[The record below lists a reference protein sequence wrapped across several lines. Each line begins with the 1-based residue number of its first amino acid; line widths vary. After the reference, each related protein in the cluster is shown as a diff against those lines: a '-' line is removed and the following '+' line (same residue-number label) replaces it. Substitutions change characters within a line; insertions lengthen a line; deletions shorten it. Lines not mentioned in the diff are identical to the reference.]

1 MLRAAVLRLAAA
13 TAACFAAA
21 AAPVQAQRTLT
32 ILPVAAPTSMD
43 PHFESH
49 PLNYGPQRQIYD
61 SLLTLDTEAVLRPYL
76 AEAWRQLDDRTWE
89 FRLREGVRFHDG
101 TPFEAEDVAFSVARA
116 AAVTGNQGSY
126 AALVRGIAAVEVG
139 AEPRAL
145 LVRTREPDP
154 FLDRSMASILL
165 LSRRVHAGATR
176 EDFYAGRLAVGTGP
190 YRHVAYTRGERHE
203 IAANPDF
210 WGGRPPWDRVTTRYV
225 ADDNARLAALR
236 AGEADLIDTVPPGEV
251 ARLSAD
257 PQLAVFGGDGSRTI
271 FLNPDSAR
279 ERVPHVW
286 DRHGLPLERNP
297 LRDRRVREALSLA
310 IDRQGIVERALFGQ
324 GRPAEQIVSPR
335 APDRA
340 PDLPP
345 LPFDPERARRLLAE
359 AGYPDGFRM
368 TLHGIVEDVPDGAGV
383 LREIAEGFGRAGI
396 ETRVEGGPW
405 QSLAP
410 RILARDF
417 AVFRGGWGGSLAA
430 STLRA
435 VAMTPNP
442 ETGAG
447 FANRIHY
454 SNPAVDAPLAE
465 ARRTMDP
472 ARRAALTAQAMRAL
486 VEDHGLIPILTVR
499 NNWAGRRE
507 KLRYD
512 AHFLGITS
520 ALLATPVDLSGGP
533 GTRGGDR

>member
-1 MLRAAVLRLAAA
+1 VLRLAAA

-61 SLLTLDTEAVLRPYL
+61 TLLTLDTEAVLRPYL
-76 AEAWRQLDDRTWE
+76 AETWRQLDDRTWE

-176 EDFYAGRLAVGTGP
+176 EDFDAGRFAVGTGP
-190 YRHVAYTRGERHE
+190 YRHVAYARGERHE

-236 AGEADLIDTVPPGEV
+236 AGEADLNDTVPPGEV

-279 ERVPHVW
+279 ERLPHVW

-310 IDRQGIVERALFGQ
+310 IDRQGIVERVLSGQ

-340 PDLPP
+340 PDLSPP
-345 LPFDPERARRLLAE
+345 PFDPERARRLLAE
-359 AGYPDGFRM
+359 AGYPDGFHM

-383 LREIAEGFGRAGI
+383 LREIAKGFGRAGI
-396 ETRVEGGPW
+396 ETRVEGG
-405 QSLAP
+405 
-410 RILARDF
+410 
-417 AVFRGGWGGSLAA
+417 RGRASHRASWPATSPCSGAGGAAA
-430 STLRA
+430 SPRA
-435 VAMTPNP
+435 
-442 ETGAG
+442 
-447 FANRIHY
+447 R
-454 SNPAVDAPLAE
+454 SAPW
-465 ARRTMDP
+465 R
-472 ARRAALTAQAMRAL
+472 
-486 VEDHGLIPILTVR
+486 
-499 NNWAGRRE
+499 
-507 KLRYD
+507 
-512 AHFLGITS
+512 
-520 ALLATPVDLSGGP
+520 
-533 GTRGGDR
+533 